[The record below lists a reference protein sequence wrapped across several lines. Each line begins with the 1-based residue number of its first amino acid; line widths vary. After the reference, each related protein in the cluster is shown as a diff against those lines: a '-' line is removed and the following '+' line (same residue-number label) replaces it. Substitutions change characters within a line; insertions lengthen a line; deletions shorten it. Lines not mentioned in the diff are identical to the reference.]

1 MKVKGIKMY
10 LLDKHNYNEN
20 SYKGEVWFRIG
31 LHKYY
36 TEFITDI
43 GNEHIP
49 IAFLQSWGQKI
60 PQDKKMQEKVLIAI
74 YGELQRILG
83 MWEVEAFLRKQE
95 KKRKEEER
103 KRKEIIKSLENVGN
117 AMKNISETFEKALT
131 SIAVSDII
139 KTMKGEGN
147 NEKSIK

>member
-10 LLDKHNYNEN
+10 VLDRYNSYREN
-20 SYKGEVWFRIG
+20 SYRGEVWFRIG

-43 GNEHIP
+43 GNEHVP

-60 PQDKKMQEKVLIAI
+60 PQDKQTQEKVLIAI

-83 MWEVEAFLRKQE
+83 MWEVEHYFREQERKKREEEWRKQQEE
-95 KKRKEEER
+95 KMK
-103 KRKEIIKSLENVGN
+103 IIKEDEQV
-117 AMKNISETFEKALT
+117 TFEKWLA
-131 SIAVSDII
+131 
-139 KTMKGEGN
+139 
-147 NEKSIK
+147 NEKK

>member
-10 LLDKHNYNEN
+10 LLDKYNYNEN
-20 SYKGEVWFRIG
+20 SYRGEVWFRIG

-36 TEFITDI
+36 TEFVTDI

-60 PQDKKMQEKVLIAI
+60 PQDKKTQEEVLIAI

-83 MWEVEAFLRKQE
+83 MWEVEHYFRKQE
-95 KKRKEEER
+95 QKRKEEEWKKKQEEER
-103 KRKEIIKSLENVGN
+103 KTIKVG
-117 AMKNISETFEKALT
+117 EQVTFEKWLA
-131 SIAVSDII
+131 
-139 KTMKGEGN
+139 
-147 NEKSIK
+147 NEKKIKKF

>member
-1 MKVKGIKMY
+1 MKVKGIKIY
-10 LLDKHNYNEN
+10 LLDKHNYSEN
-20 SYKGEVWFRIG
+20 SYRGEAWFRIG

-60 PQDKKMQEKVLIAI
+60 PQDKKIREKALIAI

-83 MWEVEAFLRKQE
+83 MWEVEHYFCEQE
-95 KKRKEEER
+95 RKRKEEEW
-103 KRKEIIKSLENVGN
+103 KKQQEEKKKIIKEGEQV
-117 AMKNISETFEKALT
+117 TFEKWLA
-131 SIAVSDII
+131 
-139 KTMKGEGN
+139 
-147 NEKSIK
+147 NEKK